1 MINNQSSTI
10 NIDKELLSLVP
21 DPPPPASVSQ
31 SGQIINIA
39 GENFLLPQEPV
50 PAETQNLVLTSEQAQ
65 QLLMAQQH
73 QQQQQLVLEPVQ
85 HQQQQQQLL
94 IEPLQQQQMMVSHQQ
109 QEQQSLFLSHLE
121 PQEQQQQQQLLI
133 EPGQQHIFL
142 DEHGRQVILD
152 PGQQLQLLQ
161 QYDDGSQ
168 LVQED
173 VIDPN
178 QLQLQPGGLD
188 NQLQLQPGSLEDQL
202 VQLEGA
208 NGERVMLSIPSEHN
222 QLLFQAQ
229 EEGMEF

>member
-1 MINNQSSTI
+1 M
-10 NIDKELLSLVP
+10 
-21 DPPPPASVSQ
+21 
-31 SGQIINIA
+31 G
-39 GENFLLPQEPV
+39 
-50 PAETQNLVLTSEQAQ
+50 
-65 QLLMAQQH
+65 
-73 QQQQQLVLEPVQ
+73 
-85 HQQQQQQLL
+85 
-94 IEPLQQQQMMVSHQQ
+94 
-109 QEQQSLFLSHLE
+109 FLSHGE
-121 PQEQQQQQQLLI
+121 PQEQQQQQQQLLI

-208 NGERVMLSIPSEHN
+208 NGERVMLSIPSEH
-222 QLLFQAQ
+222 
-229 EEGMEF
+229 

>member
-1 MINNQSSTI
+1 M
-10 NIDKELLSLVP
+10 
-21 DPPPPASVSQ
+21 
-31 SGQIINIA
+31 G
-39 GENFLLPQEPV
+39 
-50 PAETQNLVLTSEQAQ
+50 
-65 QLLMAQQH
+65 
-73 QQQQQLVLEPVQ
+73 
-85 HQQQQQQLL
+85 
-94 IEPLQQQQMMVSHQQ
+94 
-109 QEQQSLFLSHLE
+109 FLSHGE
-121 PQEQQQQQQLLI
+121 PQEQQQQQQQLLI

-178 QLQLQPGGLD
+178 QPQLQPGG
-188 NQLQLQPGSLEDQL
+188 LEDQL

-222 QLLFQAQ
+222 QLL
-229 EEGMEF
+229 